1 MDDFDINSYSAK
13 NHKSTYKKKK
23 RNGKVKQSRFS
34 QLQKAIIITAITV
47 MLCCV
52 LIIAMVGTYAFHLL
66 GNIERD
72 DAFTELDNSDLGIIK
87 ELEDDVTN
95 IALFGVDARE
105 KDDFSGNS
113 DSIMILSVNK
123 KTNQIKIISIMRDS
137 LVPIASDNGTCYE
150 KINYAYQLGGSTLAV
165 RTLNRIFGLDIKAY
179 ATVNFYGMGDI
190 IDAVGGITATITR
203 SEISNYLGINAMI
216 SEQCGYLDL
225 DPEDY
230 YITEPGEQVLNGVQA
245 VAYARIRYAENS
257 EGSFNDFG
265 RVERQHFVMQQLL
278 SKALEL
284 DVTGYPKLVKSLL
297 PYVKTSLSNGE
308 LLSLAMTLS
317 GSPRLIQ
324 TRVPSDEYIIDDDFR
339 ATGASTVYYN
349 YGYAAKIVHAFLYDG
364 IAPEDYMLING
375 VDKTPWY
382 GKD

>member
-1 MDDFDINSYSAK
+1 MDDFDIKSYSTK
-13 NHKSTYKKKK
+13 NGKSAYRKKK
-23 RNGKVKQSRFS
+23 RNGKRTSFS
-34 QLQKAIIITAITV
+34 KVQKAIIATAVTI
-47 MLCCV
+47 MICCV
-52 LIIAMVGTYAFHLL
+52 LVIAVMGTYAFHLL
-66 GNIERD
+66 QDIERD
-72 DAFTELDNSDLGIIK
+72 DAFVALDNSDLGIIE
-87 ELEDDVTN
+87 ELEEDVTN
-95 IALFGVDARE
+95 IALFGVDTRKE
-105 KDDFSGNS
+105 GDFSGNS

-137 LVPIASDNGTCYE
+137 LVPIASDNGTVHA

-165 RTLNRIFGLDIKAY
+165 RTINRLFGLDIKDY

-190 IDAVGGITATITR
+190 IDAVGGITANITS
-203 SEISNYLGINAMI
+203 SEISHYLGINAMI
-216 SEQCGYLDL
+216 DEQCGYLGL
-225 DPEDY
+225 DPNDY
-230 YITEPGEQVLNGVQA
+230 FITETGEQVLNGVQA

-278 SKALEL
+278 EKALEL
-284 DVTGYPKLVKSLL
+284 DVTGYPRLVKSLL

-317 GSPRLIQ
+317 GSPQLIQ
-324 TRVPSDEYIIDDDFR
+324 TRVPSDEYIIDEDFR

-349 YGYAAKIVHAFLYDG
+349 YEYAAKIVHAFLYDG

-375 VDKTPWY
+375 VDKTPWF
-382 GKD
+382 GEN